1 MMQVF
6 LLGMLCLAGSLMGVG
21 MVAKNY
27 TNGGLTA
34 RGRATSRARMNDGG
48 FIDVGH
54 WVLSGLVVLLAIPA
68 AIILLTVITQIMAA
82 LLPTYAPAVNN
93 LSTNFTTQNWG
104 NATANSLGPIF
115 GLITSLGGEFA
126 FIGVGIIGIV
136 FLFTAGRHG
145 RMA

>member
-1 MMQVF
+1 MLHTFMF
-6 LLGMLCLAGSLMGVG
+6 GLLAIAAALLGVA

-27 TNGGLTA
+27 TAPTPGAIRGPGA
-34 RGRATSRARMNDGG
+34 RRMNDGG
-48 FIDVGH
+48 FVDVGH
-54 WVLSGLVVLLAIPA
+54 WVLTGLVVLTAIPA
-68 AIILLTVITQIMAA
+68 AIILLTVIIQIMAA

-126 FIGVGIIGIV
+126 FIGVGIVGIV